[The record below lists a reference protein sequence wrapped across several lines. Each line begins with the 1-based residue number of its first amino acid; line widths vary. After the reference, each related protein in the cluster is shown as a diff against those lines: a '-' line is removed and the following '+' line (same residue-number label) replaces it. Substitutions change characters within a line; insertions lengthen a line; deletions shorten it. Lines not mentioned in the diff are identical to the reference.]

1 MFDPRSQT
9 LSGGDSTWTV
19 DRLEIHRVVDYF
31 FFVFF
36 AYYTIDWRRLCHNMS
51 FVFSSGRENQI
62 DVAIATLLHHI
73 HVEL

>member
-1 MFDPRSQT
+1 M
-9 LSGGDSTWTV
+9 V
-19 DRLEIHRVVDYF
+19 DRLEIHRVVDCF

-36 AYYTIDWRRLCHNMS
+36 AYYTSDWRRLCHNMS

-73 HVEL
+73 HVEF